1 VDARAGDRVVI
12 DLTKHYADAATG
24 AYLGAFAGAPQPD
37 GSVSLPEG
45 LPAGAIEVPAPADAR
60 QVWDAA
66 AQRWS
71 DPPAPVTVPVPP
83 TPLEWFQRLSMET
96 QLALVRARRTD
107 DDVDLAM
114 TLASGAAVVHVA
126 DPLTIAQVRMLAA
139 KTRPDGSP
147 LISADEAT
155 ALLAP

>member
-1 VDARAGDRVVI
+1 MGARFFVDAAGRYVGGFD
-12 DLTKHYADAATG
+12 
-24 AYLGAFAGAPQPD
+24 GAPP
-37 GSVSLPEG
+37 
-45 LPAGAIEVPAPADAR
+45 PAGAVEVPSAPDDAR
-60 QVWDAA
+60 QVWDGAA
-66 AQRWS
+66 WG
-71 DPPAPVTVPVPP
+71 PAPTSPPVPP
-83 TPLEWFQRLSMET
+83 TPLEWFRRLSAET

-126 DPLTIAQVRMLAA
+126 DPLTIAQVQMLQS

-147 LISADEAT
+147 LISADEAA